1 MGYWSDETANV
12 EITTSLSNEGTLP
25 FKGSQDID
33 VTCSVN
39 VSACG
44 ETITLSLEDGYGPD
58 SARTMLRLPIGTT
71 TMTFVYGGETSLTL
85 DVNVAERILDVER
98 DVWDCY
104 RDRRTSDDSGE
115 LSCSGWWPE
124 VEKWLNDVPVKVW
137 GTGDVRYLA
146 ILEEVI
152 EYLAPIL
159 DLEFEWVDTE
169 EEADFRAYVG
179 IPRSEADGWREL
191 VVNADY
197 LGWAGWAG
205 SNSVNG
211 ETLSGYVFVWMLSDP
226 QWTANNQNTAKSI
239 ILHEVVHAM
248 ASVGHTNRPASI
260 LHGSGLKW
268 LSPMDEALL
277 RLNAHH
283 LVRPGMTIQEVES
296 LLVFRDDLLDKPQSV
311 EPNTMQM
318 IWRTSVDLLN
328 SGTARFKMRGGW
340 TDQRCNFLFGSRRG
354 LATYETVYD
363 NFEDEPPLVHIDDH
377 TSHIYIAWSEEAGE
391 WRHWTK
397 DDGAWKMV
405 ERNAITDA
413 TNWWV
418 WNGKLTK
425 TLRSLINDGSTDD
438 IKIIDRSNGTITL
451 EATLDKSYPTLW
463 NWEEND
469 EVELELTLDDTAYTL
484 QGYKWRRIRKQPTG
498 GCDTYEEEA
507 SMAEIG
513 IKVEI
518 PESIRKELESQ

>member
-12 EITTSLSNEGTLP
+12 EITTSLRNEGTLP
-25 FKGSQDID
+25 FKGSQEIV
-33 VTCSVN
+33 VTCSVD
-39 VSACG
+39 VSDCG

-71 TMTFVYGGETSLTL
+71 TMTFVYGGDTSLTL
-85 DVNVAERILDVER
+85 DASVPERILNVER
-98 DVWDCY
+98 EVWDCY
-104 RDRRTSDDSGE
+104 SDRRSSWDQ
-115 LSCSGWWPE
+115 LSCSGWRPD

-137 GTGDVRYLA
+137 GTGDIRYLA

-159 DLEFEWVDTE
+159 DLEFEWVGTE
-169 EEADFRAYVG
+169 KEADFRAYVG
-179 IPRSEADGWREL
+179 IPRSDADDWSEL
-191 VVNADY
+191 LENADY
-197 LGWAGWAG
+197 MHWAGWAS
-205 SNSVNG
+205 SNSVQG

-226 QWTANNQNTAKSI
+226 QWTPRNRNTAKSI

-248 ASVGHTNRPASI
+248 ATVGHTNRPASM

-283 LVRPGMTIQEVES
+283 LVRPNMTIQEVES
-296 LLVFRDDLLDKPQSV
+296 LLVFSEDLLDKPQPA

-318 IWRTSVDLLN
+318 IWQASVDLLN

-340 TDQRCNFLFGSRRG
+340 TDQRCNFLFGARRG

-377 TSHIYIAWSEEAGE
+377 TSHIYIAWSEKAGE
-391 WRHWTK
+391 WRHWIK
-397 DDGAWKMV
+397 DDSGWNMV
-405 ERNAITDA
+405 ERDAITDA

-418 WNGKLTK
+418 WNGKFTK
-425 TLRSLINDGSTDD
+425 TLRSLINDGSADD
-438 IKIIDRSNGTITL
+438 IRIVDRSNGTITL
-451 EATLDKSYPTLW
+451 EATLDKSYPTFRG
-463 NWEEND
+463 NWEEN
-469 EVELELTLDDTAYTL
+469 EELELELILDDATYSI
-484 QGYKWRRIRKQPTG
+484 QGYKWRRIKTQPTE